1 MESQWNHG
9 NPQFDQ
15 FLYESHAT
23 IKCVRFSK
31 ALPLLGCTMG
41 AGWQHCICDTSRWSK
56 WLHLG
61 SYGSDMFWSSVTY
74 TLRQTRLRSVS
85 KLLLCVVPLPF
96 CSHPFFAPWP
106 QITLMWNISS
116 AMRTPSANAYK
127 VGQQAQSE
135 MESLKRQAIG
145 RSWDVL
151 GSNWH
156 RKFELLWVWNIDA
169 QQHDHLAIW
178 DCFFS
183 ILRNQASRQTSECF
197 FFHDGT
203 SLPLL
208 AVANLPPVH
217 KSLKEALICLNSTL
231 QAFLKVMRVC
241 MVEFVLCIV

>member
-1 MESQWNHG
+1 ME
-9 NPQFDQ
+9 
-15 FLYESHAT
+15 
-23 IKCVRFSK
+23 I
-31 ALPLLGCTMG
+31 
-41 AGWQHCICDTSRWSK
+41 SRDNK
-56 WLHLG
+56 MRAVLQGPAVAWLHHGGRMAAL
-61 SYGSDMFWSSVTY
+61 YLPHIQVKQMATFRFLWFWSSVTY

-106 QITLMWNISS
+106 QITLMWHISS

-156 RKFELLWVWNIDA
+156 NRKSALLWVWNIDA

-178 DCFFS
+178 DCF
-183 ILRNQASRQTSECF
+183 
-197 FFHDGT
+197 
-203 SLPLL
+203 L
-208 AVANLPPVH
+208 A
-217 KSLKEALICLNSTL
+217 
-231 QAFLKVMRVC
+231 F
-241 MVEFVLCIV
+241 